1 MNGQASQLTLKGVVE
16 GKLTS
21 WELGVG
27 RHRVGRGSDN
37 EIQLVDRS
45 VSREHAVVLV
55 ETGRIEIKDLGSR
68 NGTWVN
74 GRRIEG
80 TAPAKAGDLLRFGSI
95 ELDLSSAGAPPAK
108 EARVTL
114 SDAQHLNTTMRLSA
128 EQAIAAPAAAA
139 SNLDRGLLQALN
151 EAGRLL
157 ALAQPLEQ
165 LLDSVLDIV
174 ERVVPAKR
182 IVLLMNEPNAP
193 DLVLRAARP
202 KSRAAGERLMLS
214 RTLIRTVVEERTSL
228 LVTDAQNDPRFRE
241 HQSIVDMN
249 LRSALV
255 APLFDNENVIGL
267 VYADTTDPLVRYD
280 QDQLRAFTTLANLI
294 AVKLTNA
301 KLIESQRET
310 ERMQQELATAA
321 GIQRSLLPSEFPCG
335 EGYELLARQI
345 PCQEVGGDL
354 YDVAPF
360 ADGSVGFVLG
370 DVSGKGMGAALLMSH
385 VMASLRVLYGEN
397 LGIKALV
404 ERVHRQLLRS
414 SESMRFV
421 TLFLGQLHPA
431 THRLDYVS
439 AGHNPV
445 FLIDGAGEVSR
456 LESTGPP
463 LGLIEGASYETG
475 SVTMPAGALLC
486 VYSDGVTEAGLTTG
500 EEFGDLRLAEAMKAR
515 RTLPAT
521 ELLPNLVNAVEAFA
535 GEAHEDDLTLVA
547 LRGR

>member
-1 MNGQASQLTLKGVVE
+1 MSEPRPQFGLKGVVD
-16 GKLTS
+16 GAAANWPLA
-21 WELGVG
+21 VG

-55 ETGRIEIKDLGSR
+55 ENGRIDVKDLGSR

-80 TAPAKAGDLLRFGSI
+80 NLGAKAGDLLRFGSV
-95 ELDLSSAGAPPAK
+95 ELELFGEGAAAAK
-108 EARVTL
+108 TASVTL

-128 EQAIAAPAAAA
+128 EQAIATPAAAS

-151 EAGRLL
+151 EAGHLL
-157 ALAQPLEQ
+157 ALSQPLEQ
-165 LLDSVLDIV
+165 LLDSVLEIV

-182 IVLLMNEPNAP
+182 IVILMSEPGAK
-193 DLVLRAARP
+193 DLVLRASRP
-202 KSRAAGERLMLS
+202 RSRAAGERLMLS

-267 VYADTTDPLVRYD
+267 IYTDTTDPLVRYD

-294 AVKLTNA
+294 AVKITNA
-301 KLIESQRET
+301 KLLEDQREK
-310 ERMQQELATAA
+310 ERMEQELATAA

-335 EGYELLARQI
+335 PGYELLARQI
-345 PCQEVGGDL
+345 PCLEVGGDL
-354 YDVAPF
+354 YDVAELS
-360 ADGSVGFVLG
+360 DGHVGFVLG

-385 VMASLRVLYGEN
+385 VMASLRVLYGDN
-397 LGIKALV
+397 LDIKSLV
-404 ERVHRQLLRS
+404 GRVHRQLLRS

-421 TLFLGQLHPA
+421 TLFFGRLDQA
-431 THRLDYVS
+431 THRLEYVS
-439 AGHNPV
+439 AGHNPA
-445 FLIDGAGEVSR
+445 FLLVAGGDVVR
-456 LESTGPP
+456 LESTGAP
-463 LGLIEGASYETG
+463 LGLIDGSTYETG
-475 SVTMPAGALLC
+475 SVTMPPGALLC
-486 VYSDGVTEAGLTTG
+486 VYSDGVTEAQVGDEFFD
-500 EEFGDLRLAEAMKAR
+500 EERLIESLARHRDRPLGDVADGVLDDVQAFLGQDSPGDDVTLLLVR
-515 RTLPAT
+515 R
-521 ELLPNLVNAVEAFA
+521 
-535 GEAHEDDLTLVA
+535 
-547 LRGR
+547 R